1 MKYLIKD
8 ILTIALGLLIGI
20 VGAFLVIEWM
30 VGCGETY
37 IDSKGVT
44 HSNECVFI
52 NISKESK

>member
-1 MKYLIKD
+1 MKHLIKN
-8 ILTIALGLLIGI
+8 ILTIAVGLLIGI

-37 IDSKGVT
+37 TDSKGVT

-52 NISKESK
+52 NINR

>member
-8 ILTIALGLLIGI
+8 ILTIAVGLLIGI

-52 NISKESK
+52 SINKESK